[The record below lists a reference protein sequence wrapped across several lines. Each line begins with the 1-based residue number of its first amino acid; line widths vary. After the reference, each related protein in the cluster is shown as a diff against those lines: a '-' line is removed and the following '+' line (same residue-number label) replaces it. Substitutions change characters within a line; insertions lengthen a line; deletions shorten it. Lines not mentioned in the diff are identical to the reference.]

1 MNIVFDL
8 DGTLIDSAP
17 DIRAAANVMLEA
29 EGAAPLDMATTISFI
44 GNGIPKLVERA
55 MRARDLPMAEHA
67 RLTEAMLAA
76 YDKNPA
82 TLTRLYDGLAEL
94 LPALREDGHRLG
106 ICTNKPLAPTRQIL
120 DILEI
125 TDLFDVI
132 IGGDT
137 LAVKK
142 PDPAPLMA
150 AYDALGDGA
159 RLYVGDSEVDAETA
173 ERAKVPFALFTEGY
187 RKVPVAELTHE
198 LAFADFAELGAYII
212 PDRK

>member
-17 DIRAAANVMLEA
+17 DIRAAANIMLA
-29 EGAAPLDMATTISFI
+29 GEGAAPLDMATTISFI

-55 MRARDLPMAEHA
+55 MRARNLPAADHA
-67 RLTEAMLAA
+67 RLTEAMLDA

-82 TLTRLYDGLAEL
+82 TLTRLYDGLGAL
-94 LPALREDGHRLG
+94 LPRLRSDGHRLG

-120 DILEI
+120 DILGI
-125 TDLFDVI
+125 TGLFDVI

-142 PDPAPLMA
+142 PDPAPLNA
-150 AYDALGDGA
+150 AYEALGDGA

-173 ERAKVPFALFTEGY
+173 ERANVPFALFTQGY
-187 RKVPVAELTHE
+187 RKVPVEDLTHE
-198 LAFADFAELGAYII
+198 IAFADFAELGAFIKTT
-212 PDRK
+212 RQ